1 MFYTLKKD
9 ILQDVILDI
18 DKKLYDKIDW
28 NKIINV
34 KCDKGLGFFVPSRF
48 SNNVIG
54 VNSELVDKIIIE
66 YLYRITNDL
75 TMTPFEDLGYQIKR
89 R

>member
-54 VNSELVDKIIIE
+54 VNFELADKIITE
-66 YLYRITNDL
+66 YLYRTSDNL
-75 TMTPFEDLGYQIKR
+75 TMTPFEDLGYQVKR